1 MLSITGRLCAR
12 IAATGAADLTPAS
25 LQRARQLFLDGLA
38 VALAGTVH
46 EAPPRVLAE
55 HVKEMG
61 GKPVATVLGFGF
73 KTSPVQAAYVNGVSM
88 HVLDF
93 EPMWSPA
100 NHQLS
105 TCLPAVL
112 ALAESRGADGLE
124 VITALVKGIEMM
136 GWLRQASGLYEAR
149 SITIHPPGAVGPI
162 GAAVAAGHLLGLD
175 ADTLRHAVGI
185 AASRCGSLLANA
197 GTMTKSTHCGLA
209 CSLGLDAALLAA
221 RGFTAN
227 PDILEADRGYAR
239 GYFADDADLA
249 LLENFGS
256 PFRVVDP
263 GYALKMFPSQY
274 GTHFI
279 ITAGMQLRAALPP
292 DAKIDRIRLRAP
304 VMPYIDRPRPDSGLA
319 GKFSMQ
325 YAVSLGVLDGGA
337 RIESF
342 SDKRRFSQD
351 MVELLQKVEVEMRE
365 EIPGRFEEMYVEADA
380 VLESGDVVS
389 TRCDGP
395 AGIWGGTPVSEEAH
409 EAKLRDC
416 FSAALDEGAV
426 RSVLYKGRRLDELN
440 EAEIRELIAG
450 LA

>member
-1 MLSITGRLCAR
+1 M
-12 IAATGAADLTPAS
+12 
-25 LQRARQLFLDGLA
+25 FVDGLA

-46 EAPPRVLAE
+46 EAAPRVLAE
-55 HVKEMG
+55 HVKDLG
-61 GKPVATVLGFGF
+61 GNPVATVLGFGF
-73 KTSPVQAAYVNGVSM
+73 KTSPVQAAYVNGASM

-100 NHQLS
+100 NHQIS

-124 VITALVKGIEMM
+124 LITALVKGIEMM
-136 GWLRQASGLYEAR
+136 GWLRQASGLYDAR
-149 SITIHPPGAVGPI
+149 SITVHPPGAVGPM

-175 ADTLRHAVGI
+175 SATLRHAIGI
-185 AASRCGSLLANA
+185 AASRCASLLANA

-209 CSLGLDAALLAA
+209 CSLGLDAALLAS

-227 PDILEADRGYAR
+227 PDILEADRGYAQ
-239 GYFADDADLA
+239 GYFADGADLS
-249 LLENFGS
+249 LLENFGP
-256 PFRVVDP
+256 PFRVVEP

-292 DAKIDRIRLRAP
+292 GAEIARVRLKAP
-304 VMPYIDRPRPDSGLA
+304 VMPYINRPRPDSGLA

-325 YAVSLGVLDGGA
+325 YAISLGLLDGGA

-342 SDKRRFSQD
+342 SDQRRFRQD
-351 MVELLQKVEVEMRE
+351 MVELLEKIEVEMRE
-365 EIPGRFEEMYVEADA
+365 DIPGRFEEMYVEADV
-380 VLESGDVVS
+380 VLESSEVVS

-395 AGIWGGTPVSEEAH
+395 AGIWGGAPISEQAH
-409 EAKLRDC
+409 ENKLRDC
-416 FSAALDEGAV
+416 FSATLDATAAAAVIDKGRKVDALDANQV
-426 RSVLYKGRRLDELN
+426 
-440 EAEIRELIAG
+440 RELIEG